1 MANPLNTVIQIV
13 GMTKTYVLG
22 DIEVHALRGVDL
34 TIERGEFV
42 AVMGASGSG
51 KSTLMNMLG
60 CLDRPTSGRYIL
72 EGEDV
77 AQLNESELATIR
89 SKRIGFVFQN
99 FNLLSRTSAL
109 ENVEL
114 PLFYSAWTADG
125 EHRAADLVK
134 LVGLAGREQN
144 HPNQLSGGQQ
154 QRVAIARA
162 LVNRPSILLAD
173 EPTGNLDSTNSA
185 EIMDVL
191 TNLNRQQGITV
202 IVVTHDPDVAAYAD
216 RTVTFRDGV
225 IISDTRK
232 ERTGAQAGR
241 QSSGSR
247 RRAKAARRRCS
258 DEAWVFA
265 SMAVVAAGRAIRRN
279 KLRAALTMLGIFI
292 GVAAVIT
299 MVAVG
304 DGAKSSVEAQINS
317 LGTNL
322 LVVLPGAT
330 TANGVRAG
338 FGSNSTL
345 TIGDARAIAQGGG
358 PVALVT
364 YMDRQVAQVVSGN
377 RNWSTNIQGTT
388 SNYFAIRDWPP
399 SIGRIFTDSEEK
411 AGAAVCLLGQT
422 VVNNLFG
429 EGQNPVG
436 ATIRVKN
443 FPMKVIGVLSVKGQS
458 SYGQDQDDVVIV
470 PFNTAERKVLG
481 VSAPQSTPAP
491 AAVATA
497 TTSNCSTCVYSSVP
511 TTNSVYSSTTEATNP
526 YGGAAKIAGV
536 VNSMYVKASDSGEVD
551 NAIAQIT
558 RTLHER
564 HHIQPKQ
571 DDDFTVRNLSEI
583 AAASESATAGD
594 DDAAVV
600 GGVDFA
606 AGRRNR
612 NHEHHAGVGDRA
624 HARDRNPHGD
634 RRAPHPHHAAV
645 PGRGDA
651 AVGDGRIRGH
661 RAGNPRV
668 EDNFGAGRSGRPWS
682 RRWRCSAGSF
692 FRRRWEFSSAI
703 TRREKRACCIQSTPY
718 VTSSQSWPLTPAP
731 SLLLCRKI
739 STLSLLIAVVPC
751 ITFVYVR

>member
-1 MANPLNTVIQIV
+1 MNTVIEIV

-22 DIEVHALRGVDL
+22 DIEVNALRGVNL

-77 AQLNESELATIR
+77 AQLSESELATIR
-89 SKRIGFVFQN
+89 SRRIGFVFQN
-99 FNLLSRTSAL
+99 FNLLSRTSTL

-114 PLFYSAWTADG
+114 PLFYSSWTADG

-134 LVGLAGREQN
+134 LVGLAGREQS

-173 EPTGNLDSTNSA
+173 EPTGNLDSKNSA
-185 EIMDVL
+185 EILEVL
-191 TNLNRQQGITV
+191 TRLNREQGITV
-202 IVVTHDPDVAAYAD
+202 LVVTHDPDVAAYAD

-232 ERTGAQAGR
+232 DGVGAHGAAGAKPAALTAAPAASKQQA
-241 QSSGSR
+241 
-247 RRAKAARRRCS
+247 
-258 DEAWVFA
+258 A
-265 SMAVVAAGRAIRRN
+265 SMVDEMWTFATMAMVAAGRAIRRN

-338 FGSNSTL
+338 LGSNSTL
-345 TIGDARAIAQGGG
+345 TVGDAEAIAHGGG

-388 SNYFAIRDWPP
+388 SNYFAIREWPP

-497 TTSNCSTCVYSSVP
+497 SATNPYSTVP
-511 TTNSVYSSTTEATNP
+511 TTNSVYSSTTEATSA
-526 YGGAAKIAGV
+526 YGSAPKITGV
-536 VNSMYVKASDSGEVD
+536 VNTMYIKASSSDEVD
-551 NAIAQIT
+551 SAVTQIT
-558 RTLHER
+558 RELHQR
-564 HHIQPKQ
+564 HHIQAKQ

-583 AAASESATAGD
+583 AAASESATQVMTMLLL
-594 DDAAVV
+594 AVASISLLV
-600 GGVDFA
+600 GGIGIMNIMLVSVTERTREIGIRMAIGARRIHIMLQFLVEAMLLSVMGGFA
-606 AGRRNR
+606 GIVLGILVSKLISAL
-612 NHEHHAGVGDRA
+612 AQWPTLVS
-624 HARDRNPHGD
+624 PV
-634 RRAPHPHHAAV
+634 AV
-645 PGRGDA
+645 MGGFIFSA
-651 AVGDGRIRGH
+651 AVG
-661 RAGNPRV
+661 V
-668 EDNFGAGRSGRPWS
+668 FFG
-682 RRWRCSAGSF
+682 
-692 FRRRWEFSSAI
+692 
-703 TRREKRACCIQSTPY
+703 Y
-718 VTSSQSWPLTPAP
+718 YPARKA
-731 SLLLCRKI
+731 SLLHPIDALR
-739 STLSLLIAVVPC
+739 
-751 ITFVYVR
+751 YE

>member
-1 MANPLNTVIQIV
+1 MNTVIEII

-22 DIEVHALRGVDL
+22 DIEVHALRGVNL
-34 TIERGEFV
+34 TIERGEFL

-232 ERTGAQAGR
+232 EASGARGGAVGKPAASAPATEAQ
-241 QSSGSR
+241 
-247 RRAKAARRRCS
+247 RAAS
-258 DEAWVFA
+258 MVDEVWTFA

-338 FGSNSTL
+338 LGSNSTL
-345 TIGDARAIAQGGG
+345 TIGDADAIARGGG

-388 SNYFAIRDWPP
+388 SNYFSIRDWPP

-422 VVNNLFG
+422 VVDNLFG

-491 AAVATA
+491 AAVSTA
-497 TTSNCSTCVYSSVP
+497 TTSNCATCVYQSVP
-511 TTNSVYSSTTEATNP
+511 TTNSVYSSTTEETNA
-526 YGGAAKIAGV
+526 YGAAAKITGV
-536 VNSMYVKASDSGEVD
+536 VNTMYIKATSSDQVD
-551 NAIAQIT
+551 NAVAQIT
-558 RTLHER
+558 RELHER
-564 HHIQPKQ
+564 HHIQAKQ

-583 AAASESATAGD
+583 AAASESATQVMTMLLL
-594 DDAAVV
+594 AVASISLLV
-600 GGVDFA
+600 GGIGIMNIMLVSVTERTREIGIRMAIGARRIHIMLQFLVEAMLLSVMGGFA
-606 AGRRNR
+606 GIVLGILVSKLISALAQWPTLVSPVAVAG
-612 NHEHHAGVGDRA
+612 GFIFS
-624 HARDRNPHGD
+624 
-634 RRAPHPHHAAV
+634 
-645 PGRGDA
+645 A
-651 AVGDGRIRGH
+651 AVG
-661 RAGNPRV
+661 V
-668 EDNFGAGRSGRPWS
+668 FFG
-682 RRWRCSAGSF
+682 
-692 FRRRWEFSSAI
+692 
-703 TRREKRACCIQSTPY
+703 Y
-718 VTSSQSWPLTPAP
+718 YPARKA
-731 SLLLCRKI
+731 SLLHPIDALR
-739 STLSLLIAVVPC
+739 
-751 ITFVYVR
+751 YE

>member
-1 MANPLNTVIQIV
+1 MKRVIELV
-13 GMTKTYVLG
+13 DLTKTYLLG
-22 DIEVHALRGVDL
+22 DIEVNALRGVNL
-34 TIERGEFV
+34 TIDRGEFV

-77 AQLNESELATIR
+77 ARLNESELATIR
-89 SKRIGFVFQN
+89 SRRVGFVFQN
-99 FNLLSRTSAL
+99 FNLLSRTSTL

-114 PLFYSAWTADG
+114 PLFYSAWTSDG
-125 EHRAADLVK
+125 ESRAADMVK
-134 LVGLAGREQN
+134 LVGLAGREQS

-185 EIMDVL
+185 EIMEVL
-191 TNLNRQQGITV
+191 TKLNREQGITV

-216 RTVTFRDGV
+216 RVVTFRDGV

-232 ERTGAQAGR
+232 DGAGVRGGAGGNAAAPETADR
-241 QSSGSR
+241 AGSLV
-247 RRAKAARRRCS
+247 
-258 DEAWVFA
+258 DEVWTFA
-265 SMAVVAAGRAIRRN
+265 SMAVVAAGRAIKRN

-304 DGAKSSVEAQINS
+304 DGARASVEAQINS

-338 FGSNSTL
+338 LGSNSTL
-345 TIGDARAIAQGGG
+345 TVGDAQAIAHGGG
-358 PVALVT
+358 PVGLVT

-443 FPMKVIGVLSVKGQS
+443 FPMKIIGVLSVKGQS

-481 VSAPQSTPAP
+481 VSAPSSSSASP

-497 TTSNCSTCVYSSVP
+497 SATNPYASVP
-511 TTNSVYSSTTEATNP
+511 TTNSVYSSTTESTSAFGSAP
-526 YGGAAKIAGV
+526 KITGV
-536 VNSMYVKASDSGEVD
+536 VNTMYIKASSSEQVDSAVT
-551 NAIAQIT
+551 QIT
-558 RTLHER
+558 RLLHER
-564 HHIQPKQ
+564 HHIQAKQ

-583 AAASESATAGD
+583 AAASENATQVMTMLLLAVASISLLVGGIGIMNIMLVSVTERTREIGIRMAIGARRIHIMLQFLVEAMLLSAMGGFAGIILGILVSKLIS
-594 DDAAVV
+594 ALAEWPTLVSPVAVV
-600 GGVDFA
+600 GGFVFS
-606 AGRRNR
+606 
-612 NHEHHAGVGDRA
+612 
-624 HARDRNPHGD
+624 
-634 RRAPHPHHAAV
+634 
-645 PGRGDA
+645 A
-651 AVGDGRIRGH
+651 AVG
-661 RAGNPRV
+661 V
-668 EDNFGAGRSGRPWS
+668 FFG
-682 RRWRCSAGSF
+682 
-692 FRRRWEFSSAI
+692 
-703 TRREKRACCIQSTPY
+703 Y
-718 VTSSQSWPLTPAP
+718 YPARKA
-731 SLLLCRKI
+731 SLLHPIDALR
-739 STLSLLIAVVPC
+739 
-751 ITFVYVR
+751 YE

>member
-1 MANPLNTVIQIV
+1 MKTVIQII

-22 DIEVHALRGVDL
+22 DIEVHALRGVNL

-77 AQLNESELATIR
+77 AQLSESELATIR
-89 SKRIGFVFQN
+89 SRRIGFVFQN

-125 EHRAADLVK
+125 ETRAAELVK

-191 TNLNRQQGITV
+191 TNLNRQQGITI
-202 IVVTHDPDVAAYAD
+202 IVVTHDPDVATYAD

-232 ERTGAQAGR
+232 EGAAER
-241 QSSGSR
+241 EE
-247 RRAKAARRRCS
+247 AAVKAADAIAAATVAPKRQAPS
-258 DEAWVFA
+258 LVDEVWTFA
-265 SMAVVAAGRAIRRN
+265 SMAVVAAGRAIKRN

-322 LVVLPGAT
+322 LIVLPGAT
-330 TANGVRAG
+330 TANGVHAG
-338 FGSNSTL
+338 SGSSSTL
-345 TIGDARAIAQGGG
+345 TVGDAQALARQGG
-358 PVALVT
+358 PIALVT
-364 YMDRQVAQVVSGN
+364 YMDRQLAQVVTGN
-377 RNWSTNIQGTT
+377 HNWSTNIQGTT
-388 SNYFAIRDWPP
+388 SNYFAIRDWQP

-443 FPMKVIGVLSVKGQS
+443 FPMKVIGVLAVKGQT

-491 AAVATA
+491 AAVSTA
-497 TTSNCSTCVYSSVP
+497 TTSNCATCVYQSVP
-511 TTNSVYSSTTEATNP
+511 TTNSVYSSTTEATNA
-526 YGGAAKIAGV
+526 YGAAAKITGV
-536 VNSMYVKASDSGEVD
+536 VNTMFVKASGSDEVD
-551 NAIAQIT
+551 SAITQIT
-558 RTLHER
+558 HTLHER
-564 HHIQPKQ
+564 HHIQAKQ

-583 AAASESATAGD
+583 AAASESATQVMTMLLLSVASISLL
-594 DDAAVV
+594 V
-600 GGVDFA
+600 GGIGIMNIMLVSVTERTREIGIRMAIGARRIHIMLQFLVEA
-606 AGRRNR
+606 MLLSAMGGLAGIALGILVSKLISALA
-612 NHEHHAGVGDRA
+612 EWPTLVSPVAVAGGFIFS
-624 HARDRNPHGD
+624 
-634 RRAPHPHHAAV
+634 
-645 PGRGDA
+645 A
-651 AVGDGRIRGH
+651 AVG
-661 RAGNPRV
+661 V
-668 EDNFGAGRSGRPWS
+668 FFG
-682 RRWRCSAGSF
+682 
-692 FRRRWEFSSAI
+692 
-703 TRREKRACCIQSTPY
+703 Y
-718 VTSSQSWPLTPAP
+718 YPARKA
-731 SLLLCRKI
+731 SLLHPIDALR
-739 STLSLLIAVVPC
+739 
-751 ITFVYVR
+751 YE

>member
-1 MANPLNTVIQIV
+1 
-13 GMTKTYVLG
+13 
-22 DIEVHALRGVDL
+22 
-34 TIERGEFV
+34 
-42 AVMGASGSG
+42 MGASGSG

-60 CLDRPTSGRYIL
+60 CLDLPTSGHYFL

-77 AQLNESELATIR
+77 SQLDESELAAIR
-89 SKRIGFVFQN
+89 SRRIGFVFQN

-114 PLFYSAWTADG
+114 PLFYSAWTTGG
-125 EHRAADLVK
+125 EHRAEDLVK
-134 LVGLAGREQN
+134 LVGLAGREQS

-162 LVNRPSILLAD
+162 LVNSPSILLAD

-185 EIMDVL
+185 EIMEVL
-191 TNLNRQQGITV
+191 RKLNREQGITV
-202 IVVTHDPDVAAYAD
+202 IVVTHDPEVAAYAD
-216 RTVTFRDGV
+216 RVVTFRDGV

-232 ERTGAQAGR
+232 QGVGAHVAVADK
-241 QSSGSR
+241 SA
-247 RRAKAARRRCS
+247 RADADKAQRAASVLDEVWTFAR
-258 DEAWVFA
+258 
-265 SMAVVAAGRAIRRN
+265 MAMVAATRAIKRN
-279 KLRAALTMLGIFI
+279 KVRAALTMLGIFI
-292 GVAAVIT
+292 GVAAVIA

-338 FGSNSTL
+338 LGSNSTL
-345 TIGDARAIAQGGG
+345 TVGDAQAIARSGG

-436 ATIRVKN
+436 ATVRVKN
-443 FPMKVIGVLSVKGQS
+443 FPMKVIGVLSIKGQS

-481 VSAPQSTPAP
+481 VSAPSASSSP

-497 TTSNCSTCVYSSVP
+497 SATNPYASVP
-511 TTNSVYSSTTEATNP
+511 TTNSVYSSGIATTSAFGSAP
-526 YGGAAKIAGV
+526 KITGV
-536 VNSMYVKASDSGEVD
+536 VNTMYIKASSSEQVDSAV
-551 NAIAQIT
+551 AQIT
-558 RTLHER
+558 RLLHER
-564 HHIQPKQ
+564 HHITPKQ
-571 DDDFTVRNLSEI
+571 VDDFTVRNLSEI
-583 AAASESATAGD
+583 AAASENATQVMTLLLLSVASISLL
-594 DDAAVV
+594 V
-600 GGVDFA
+600 GGIGIMNIMLVSVTERTREIGIRMAIGARRIHIMLQFLVEAMMLSVMGGFA
-606 AGRRNR
+606 GIVLGILVSKLISALAEWPTLVSPVAVAG
-612 NHEHHAGVGDRA
+612 GFIFS
-624 HARDRNPHGD
+624 
-634 RRAPHPHHAAV
+634 
-645 PGRGDA
+645 A
-651 AVGDGRIRGH
+651 AVG
-661 RAGNPRV
+661 V
-668 EDNFGAGRSGRPWS
+668 FFG
-682 RRWRCSAGSF
+682 
-692 FRRRWEFSSAI
+692 
-703 TRREKRACCIQSTPY
+703 Y
-718 VTSSQSWPLTPAP
+718 YPA
-731 SLLLCRKI
+731 RKASMLHPI
-739 STLSLLIAVVPC
+739 DALR
-751 ITFVYVR
+751 YE

>member
-1 MANPLNTVIQIV
+1 MKTVIQIV

-22 DIEVHALRGVDL
+22 DIEVHALRGVNL

-77 AQLNESELATIR
+77 AQLSESELATIR

-125 EHRAADLVK
+125 ETRAADLMK

-191 TNLNRQQGITV
+191 TNLNRQQGITI

-216 RTVTFRDGV
+216 RTVIFRDGV

-232 ERTGAQAGR
+232 EGAAER
-241 QSSGSR
+241 EE
-247 RRAKAARRRCS
+247 AAVKAADAVAAATATRNQPALS
-258 DEAWVFA
+258 MVDEVQTFA
-265 SMAVVAAGRAIRRN
+265 SMAVVAAGRAIKRN

-322 LVVLPGAT
+322 LIVLPGAT
-330 TANGVRAG
+330 TANGVHAG
-338 FGSNSTL
+338 SGSTSTL
-345 TIGDARAIAQGGG
+345 TVGDAEALARQGG

-364 YMDRQVAQVVSGN
+364 YMDRQLAQVVTGN
-377 RNWSTNIQGTT
+377 HNWSTNIQGTT
-388 SNYFAIRDWPP
+388 SNYFAIRDWQP

-443 FPMKVIGVLSVKGQS
+443 FPMKVIGVLAVKGQT

-491 AAVATA
+491 AAVSTA
-497 TTSNCSTCVYSSVP
+497 TTSNCATCVYQSVP
-511 TTNSVYSSTTEATNP
+511 TTNSVYSSTTEATNA
-526 YGGAAKIAGV
+526 YGAAAKITGV
-536 VNSMYVKASDSGEVD
+536 VNTMFVKASSSDEVD
-551 NAIAQIT
+551 SAITQIT
-558 RTLHER
+558 HTLHER
-564 HHIQPKQ
+564 HRIQAKQ

-583 AAASESATAGD
+583 AAASENATQVMTMLLL
-594 DDAAVV
+594 AVASISLLV
-600 GGVDFA
+600 GGIGIMNIMLVSVTERTREIGIRMAIGARRIHIMLQFLVEA
-606 AGRRNR
+606 MLLSAMGGLAGILLGILISKLISALA
-612 NHEHHAGVGDRA
+612 EWPTLVSPVAVAGGFIFS
-624 HARDRNPHGD
+624 
-634 RRAPHPHHAAV
+634 
-645 PGRGDA
+645 A
-651 AVGDGRIRGH
+651 AVG
-661 RAGNPRV
+661 V
-668 EDNFGAGRSGRPWS
+668 FFG
-682 RRWRCSAGSF
+682 
-692 FRRRWEFSSAI
+692 
-703 TRREKRACCIQSTPY
+703 Y
-718 VTSSQSWPLTPAP
+718 YPARKA
-731 SLLLCRKI
+731 SLLHPIDALR
-739 STLSLLIAVVPC
+739 
-751 ITFVYVR
+751 YE

>member
-1 MANPLNTVIQIV
+1 MNTVIEII

-22 DIEVHALRGVDL
+22 DIEVHALRGVNL
-34 TIERGEFV
+34 TIERGEFL

-232 ERTGAQAGR
+232 ERSGPRAGAVDKPAASPTATEAQQAA
-241 QSSGSR
+241 SMV
-247 RRAKAARRRCS
+247 
-258 DEAWVFA
+258 DEVWTFA
-265 SMAVVAAGRAIRRN
+265 SMAVVAASRAIRRN

-322 LVVLPGAT
+322 LIVLPGAT

-338 FGSNSTL
+338 LGSNSTL
-345 TIGDARAIAQGGG
+345 TIADADAIAHGGG

-388 SNYFAIRDWPP
+388 SNYFSIRDWPP

-443 FPMKVIGVLSVKGQS
+443 FPMKVIGVLSVKGQT

-491 AAVATA
+491 AAVSTA
-497 TTSNCSTCVYSSVP
+497 TTSNCATCVYQSVP
-511 TTNSVYSSTTEATNP
+511 TTNSVYSSTTEETNA
-526 YGGAAKIAGV
+526 YGAAAKITGV
-536 VNSMYVKASDSGEVD
+536 VNTMFVKASSSEQVD
-551 NAIAQIT
+551 NAVAQIT
-558 RTLHER
+558 HTLHER

-583 AAASESATAGD
+583 AAASESATQVMTMLLL
-594 DDAAVV
+594 AVASISLLV
-600 GGVDFA
+600 GGIGIMNIMLVSVTERTREIGIRMAIGARRIHIMLQFLVEAMLLSVMGGFA
-606 AGRRNR
+606 GIVLGILVSKLISALAQWPTLVSPVAVAG
-612 NHEHHAGVGDRA
+612 GFIFS
-624 HARDRNPHGD
+624 
-634 RRAPHPHHAAV
+634 
-645 PGRGDA
+645 A
-651 AVGDGRIRGH
+651 AVG
-661 RAGNPRV
+661 V
-668 EDNFGAGRSGRPWS
+668 FFG
-682 RRWRCSAGSF
+682 
-692 FRRRWEFSSAI
+692 
-703 TRREKRACCIQSTPY
+703 Y
-718 VTSSQSWPLTPAP
+718 YPARKA
-731 SLLLCRKI
+731 SLLHPIDALR
-739 STLSLLIAVVPC
+739 
-751 ITFVYVR
+751 YE

>member
-1 MANPLNTVIQIV
+1 M
-13 GMTKTYVLG
+13 
-22 DIEVHALRGVDL
+22 
-34 TIERGEFV
+34 
-42 AVMGASGSG
+42 
-51 KSTLMNMLG
+51 
-60 CLDRPTSGRYIL
+60 
-72 EGEDV
+72 
-77 AQLNESELATIR
+77 
-89 SKRIGFVFQN
+89 
-99 FNLLSRTSAL
+99 
-109 ENVEL
+109 
-114 PLFYSAWTADG
+114 
-125 EHRAADLVK
+125 
-134 LVGLAGREQN
+134 
-144 HPNQLSGGQQ
+144 
-154 QRVAIARA
+154 
-162 LVNRPSILLAD
+162 NRPSILLAD

-232 ERTGAQAGR
+232 ERSGPRAGAVGKPAASPTATEAQQAA
-241 QSSGSR
+241 SMV
-247 RRAKAARRRCS
+247 
-258 DEAWVFA
+258 DEVWTFA
-265 SMAVVAAGRAIRRN
+265 SMAVVAASRAIRRN

-322 LVVLPGAT
+322 LIVLPGAT

-338 FGSNSTL
+338 LGSNSTL
-345 TIGDARAIAQGGG
+345 TIGDADAIARGGG

-388 SNYFAIRDWPP
+388 SNYFSIRDWPP

-443 FPMKVIGVLSVKGQS
+443 FPMKVIGVLSVKGQT

-491 AAVATA
+491 AAVSTA
-497 TTSNCSTCVYSSVP
+497 TTSNCATCVYQSVP
-511 TTNSVYSSTTEATNP
+511 TTNSVYSSTTEETNA
-526 YGGAAKIAGV
+526 YGAAAKITGV
-536 VNSMYVKASDSGEVD
+536 VNTMFVKASSSEQVD
-551 NAIAQIT
+551 NAVAQIT
-558 RTLHER
+558 HTLHER

-583 AAASESATAGD
+583 AAASESATQVMTMLLL
-594 DDAAVV
+594 AVASISLLV
-600 GGVDFA
+600 GGIGIMNIMLVSVTERTREIGIRMAIGARRIHIMLQFLVEAMLLSVMGGFA
-606 AGRRNR
+606 GIVLGILVSKLISALAQWPTLVSPVAVAG
-612 NHEHHAGVGDRA
+612 GFIFS
-624 HARDRNPHGD
+624 
-634 RRAPHPHHAAV
+634 
-645 PGRGDA
+645 A
-651 AVGDGRIRGH
+651 AVG
-661 RAGNPRV
+661 V
-668 EDNFGAGRSGRPWS
+668 FFG
-682 RRWRCSAGSF
+682 
-692 FRRRWEFSSAI
+692 
-703 TRREKRACCIQSTPY
+703 Y
-718 VTSSQSWPLTPAP
+718 YPARKA
-731 SLLLCRKI
+731 SLLHPIDALR
-739 STLSLLIAVVPC
+739 
-751 ITFVYVR
+751 YE

>member
-1 MANPLNTVIQIV
+1 MKRVIELV
-13 GMTKTYVLG
+13 DLTKTYLLG
-22 DIEVHALRGVDL
+22 DIEVNALRGVNL
-34 TIERGEFV
+34 TIDRGEFV

-77 AQLNESELATIR
+77 ARLNESELATIR
-89 SKRIGFVFQN
+89 SRRVGFVFQN
-99 FNLLSRTSAL
+99 FNLLSRTSTL

-114 PLFYSAWTADG
+114 PLFYSAWTSDG
-125 EHRAADLVK
+125 ESRAADMVK
-134 LVGLAGREQN
+134 LVGLAGREQS
-144 HPNQLSGGQQ
+144 HPNQLSGWQQ

-185 EIMDVL
+185 EIMEVL
-191 TNLNRQQGITV
+191 TKLNREQGITV

-216 RTVTFRDGV
+216 RVVTFRDGV

-232 ERTGAQAGR
+232 DGAGVRGGAGGNAAAPETADR
-241 QSSGSR
+241 AGSLV
-247 RRAKAARRRCS
+247 
-258 DEAWVFA
+258 DEVWTFA
-265 SMAVVAAGRAIRRN
+265 SMAVVAAGRAIKRN

-304 DGAKSSVEAQINS
+304 DGARASVEAQINS

-338 FGSNSTL
+338 LGSNSTL
-345 TIGDARAIAQGGG
+345 TVGDAQAIAHGGG
-358 PVALVT
+358 PVGLVT

-443 FPMKVIGVLSVKGQS
+443 FPMKIIGVLSVKGQS

-481 VSAPQSTPAP
+481 VSAPSSSSASP

-497 TTSNCSTCVYSSVP
+497 SATNPYASVP
-511 TTNSVYSSTTEATNP
+511 TTNSVYSSTTESTSAFGSAP
-526 YGGAAKIAGV
+526 KITGV
-536 VNSMYVKASDSGEVD
+536 VNTMYIKASSSEQVDSAVT
-551 NAIAQIT
+551 QIT
-558 RTLHER
+558 RLLHER
-564 HHIQPKQ
+564 HHIQAKQ

-583 AAASESATAGD
+583 AAASENATQVMTMLLLAVASISLLVGGIGIMNIMLVSVTERTREIGIRMAIGARRIHIMLQFLVEAMLLSAMGGFAGIILGILVSKLIS
-594 DDAAVV
+594 ALAEWPTLVSPVAVV
-600 GGVDFA
+600 GGFVFS
-606 AGRRNR
+606 
-612 NHEHHAGVGDRA
+612 
-624 HARDRNPHGD
+624 
-634 RRAPHPHHAAV
+634 
-645 PGRGDA
+645 A
-651 AVGDGRIRGH
+651 AVG
-661 RAGNPRV
+661 V
-668 EDNFGAGRSGRPWS
+668 FFG
-682 RRWRCSAGSF
+682 
-692 FRRRWEFSSAI
+692 
-703 TRREKRACCIQSTPY
+703 Y
-718 VTSSQSWPLTPAP
+718 YPARKA
-731 SLLLCRKI
+731 SLLHPIDALR
-739 STLSLLIAVVPC
+739 
-751 ITFVYVR
+751 YE